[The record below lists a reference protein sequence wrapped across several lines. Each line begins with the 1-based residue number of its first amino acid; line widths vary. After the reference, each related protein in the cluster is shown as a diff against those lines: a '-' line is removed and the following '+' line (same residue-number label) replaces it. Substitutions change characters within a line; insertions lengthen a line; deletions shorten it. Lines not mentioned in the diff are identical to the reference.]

1 MTPRQITISTNEIV
15 SSMRIGVIIDE
26 NPRIQKILK
35 IFDHTMF
42 HTAISLCHFR
52 AAMIDVANSGNDV
65 PTATIV
71 RPMTISDIPKDR
83 AIITAPSTNI
93 FPQTNN
99 PTSQPKIK
107 IAERGRE
114 YFLIPVSSL
123 SSPRLIAYT

>member
-1 MTPRQITISTNEIV
+1 MISMNEMV
-15 SSMRIGVIIDE
+15 SSIRIGVIIDE

-52 AAMIDVANSGNDV
+52 AAMMDVANSGNDV

-71 RPMTISDIPKDR
+71 KPMTISDIPKDR
-83 AIITAPSTNI
+83 AIVTAPSTNI
-93 FPQTNN
+93 FPPKKR
-99 PTSQPKIK
+99 PTRPPIMKIV
-107 IAERGRE
+107 ERGRG